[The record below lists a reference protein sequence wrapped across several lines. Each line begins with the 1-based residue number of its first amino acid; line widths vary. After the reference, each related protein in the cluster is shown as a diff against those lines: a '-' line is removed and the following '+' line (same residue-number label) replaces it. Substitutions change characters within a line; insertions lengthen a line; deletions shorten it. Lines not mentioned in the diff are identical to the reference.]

1 MVCQEIKDFLA
12 AHADARYAAF
22 VTSLMPGARPVV
34 GVRLPVLRALANE
47 IAKGDWRTYLE
58 EAVDDTFEE
67 VMLQG
72 YVTGAARMPFEE
84 QMERM
89 AAYVCKIN
97 DWALCDSP
105 CSGFKFVRKH
115 REEVWAFLQPYL
127 YSGEVFSQRFAV
139 VMLLA
144 HFVTDDFIDR
154 VLEACAAVR
163 PSGYYASMAVAWA
176 VSVCFAKY
184 PEKTRP
190 LLAGGRLDDETQ
202 NKAIQKIVDSFRVAE
217 WDKSWVRTLR
227 RPKERKS

>member
-1 MVCQEIKDFLA
+1 MVCQEIKDFW
-12 AHADARYAAF
+12 RRMP
-22 VTSLMPGARPVV
+22 MPGMLLCDFVDAWCPPRG
-34 GVRLPVLRALANE
+34 GVRLPVLRALAKE

-72 YVTGAARMPFEE
+72 YVTGVARMPFEE
-84 QMERM
+84 QMDRM
-89 AAYVCKIN
+89 TAYVRKIN

-139 VMLLA
+139 VMLFGTFR
-144 HFVTDDFIDR
+144 HGRFY
-154 VLEACAAVR
+154 R
-163 PSGYYASMAVAWA
+163 PRAGGLRGSASKRILRASMAVAWG

-202 NKAIQKIVDSFRVAE
+202 KQGHTENRGFLPRDGVG
-217 WDKSWVRTLR
+217 
-227 RPKERKS
+227 